1 MEFEYSPRTQELR
14 ENLLEF
20 MDSHVYPA
28 EPVWHE
34 QVEDSGNPYFHPPVM
49 EELKQEARG
58 RGLWNLFLPDERFG
72 AGLTNLEYAP
82 LAEITGRS
90 HIAPEAL
97 NCAAPDTGNME
108 ILAEFGTQQQQQDWL
123 EPLLEGEIRSCF
135 AMTEP
140 EVASSDA
147 TNIQSRIERDGDEYV
162 INGHKW
168 WTSGAASD
176 RCKIS
181 IFMGVSDPE
190 ADPHRRH
197 SMILVP
203 LDTPGVEIVRTL
215 PVFGYDQGHGGHC
228 EVLFEDVRVPAS
240 NMLGEE
246 GSGFGIAQARLG
258 PGRIHHCMRAIGMAE
273 RAFDLMCERAHNRV
287 TFGRPLARQGVIREW
302 IAESRIEIEQARL
315 LVLKTAWLM
324 DKAGSK
330 GARIEISAI
339 KVAAPE
345 VAVRVL
351 DRAIQVHGG
360 GGVSNDFPLAS
371 MYAAA
376 RTLRIADGPDEV
388 HKLSIARRELR
399 KYEPQPEPVAS

>member
-1 MEFEYSPRTQELR
+1 
-14 ENLLEF
+14 
-20 MDSHVYPA
+20 
-28 EPVWHE
+28 
-34 QVEDSGNPYFHPPVM
+34 
-49 EELKQEARG
+49 
-58 RGLWNLFLPDERFG
+58 
-72 AGLTNLEYAP
+72 
-82 LAEITGRS
+82 
-90 HIAPEAL
+90 
-97 NCAAPDTGNME
+97 
-108 ILAEFGTQQQQQDWL
+108 
-123 EPLLEGEIRSCF
+123 
-135 AMTEP
+135 MTEP

-147 TNIQSRIERDGDEYV
+147 TNMQSRIERDGDEYV

-168 WTSGAASD
+168 WTSGAASE

-181 IFMGVSDPE
+181 IFMGVTDPE

-203 LDTPGVEIVRTL
+203 LDTPGVDIVRTL

-228 EVLFEDVRVPAS
+228 EVLFDDVRVPAA

-246 GSGFGIAQARLG
+246 GSGFAIAQARLG

-273 RAFDLMCERAHNRV
+273 RAFDLMCERAHARSP
-287 TFGRPLARQGVIREW
+287 FGKPLARQGVIRNW

-324 DKAGSK
+324 DTAGNK

-345 VAVRVL
+345 VAVRVI

-360 GGVSNDFPLAS
+360 GGRQQRLPARGDVRARAHAADRRRPGRGAQALDRAPR
-371 MYAAA
+371 AA
-376 RTLRIADGPDEV
+376 RATSRSSSRSA
-388 HKLSIARRELR
+388 
-399 KYEPQPEPVAS
+399 